1 MCTLTFLRYYNDE
14 RGTIFYDNMVQNHD
28 GWNKELYDKLSFA
41 YLIECA
47 ENNKIREWNQE
58 YQKYLKSEWKRLI
71 PNQEFDMEN
80 IVHLPNFYSEWIFP
94 IFNDKDIVLSPHNP
108 AKFTGAILIGVDFRS
123 ACLKDVDFRSSRL
136 EGTNFIG
143 VHLENADFRFCYLKK
158 AQFNVAFLNGA
169 QFSESQ
175 LAEAKFT
182 WAQLNGTDFY
192 QAHLEGAKFGGADI
206 EGAIFRETRLKG
218 ANFNGANLKRTDFSG
233 ADLEKTYFSESH
245 LESADLDL
253 VNLRESH
260 LSGSHLEG
268 TAFRGA
274 QLEGVDFTYA
284 ILDGGTLFIDNTIND
299 KTDFTGTNL
308 SVVRMDP
315 KLRKHLE
322 RNIRKLNITNKNVFV
337 AMKFDSPDLDSA
349 LKNAIKPACQECG
362 GLQACTVNEKA
373 GDGWIPQTIRE
384 GIQNAR
390 FVISD
395 LTYRNPGVYYETG
408 YADGLEIPVIQT
420 CKRSWCNEE
429 PAPLH
434 FDISQRNTIFWNDNA
449 DLKQQLIMKIKELQ
463 ETGK

>member
-1 MCTLTFLRYYNDE
+1 MVE
-14 RGTIFYDNMVQNHD
+14 RSEE
-28 GWNKELYDKLSFA
+28 WNRELYDKLSYDF
-41 YLIECA
+41 LIECA
-47 ENNKIREWNQE
+47 QNDEIKKWNE
-58 YQKYLKSEWKRLI
+58 AFEAYLKFEWERLI
-71 PNQEFDMEN
+71 PNQAFDMEN

-94 IFNDKDIVLSPHNP
+94 IFSDKDIVLSPPNP

-123 ACLKDVDFRSSRL
+123 ACLKNADFRSSRL

-143 VHLENADFRFCYLKK
+143 VHLENADFRFAYLKK
-158 AQFNVAFLNGA
+158 AQFNVAFLDGA

-182 WAQLNGTDFY
+182 WAQLNGADFY
-192 QAHLEGAKFGGADI
+192 QAHLEGANFGGADI

-233 ADLEKTYFSESH
+233 ADLEKTYFSASH
-245 LESADLDL
+245 LESAYLEL
-253 VNLRESH
+253 VDLRESH

-284 ILDGGTLFIDNTIND
+284 ILDGGTQFIDNTIDD
-299 KTDFTGTNL
+299 KTNFTGTNL
-308 SVVRMDP
+308 SVARIES

-337 AMKFDSPDLDSA
+337 AMEFNHDELDSA
-349 LKNAIKPACQECG
+349 LKNVIKPACLECG
-362 GLQACTVNEKA
+362 GLKAFTVNEKSA
-373 GDGWIPQTIRE
+373 DGWIPQRIKE
-384 GIQNAR
+384 EIKDAR
-390 FVISD
+390 FIISD

-408 YADGLEIPVIQT
+408 YADGLEIPVIQI
-420 CKRSWCNEE
+420 CNQPWYEKEKKRRKNKGKD
-429 PAPLH
+429 PLH
-434 FDISQRNTIFWNDNA
+434 FDIAQRNTIFWDDNN
-449 DLKQQLIMKIKELQ
+449 DLKKQLIMKIKELQ